1 MHEDIYSTSFRL
13 FGSDAE
19 EERRMRGDERVSWL

>member
-1 MHEDIYSTSFRL
+1 MTKSSSFNFARL

-19 EERRMRGDERVSWL
+19 EERRMRGDERVS